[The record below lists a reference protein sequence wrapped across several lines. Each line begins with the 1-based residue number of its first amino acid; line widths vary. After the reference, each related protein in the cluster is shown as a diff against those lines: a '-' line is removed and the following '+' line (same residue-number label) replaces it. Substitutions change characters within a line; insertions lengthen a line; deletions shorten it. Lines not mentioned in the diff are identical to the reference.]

1 MNLIPTKNSN
11 YNTKIQ
17 IKLLY
22 FMLYIHNIFKN
33 YFFLSTVIEWKNS
46 DPTFSSVGSLSVS
59 KENLVKFIRPCPNSV
74 FHCHNCKKI
83 KYLTWLCIGLSHL
96 HEHIFKHTF
105 QHCLCGFLSVRRD
118 IYPHPQSHHR
128 PLSCQAHLKSAD
140 CATPLFI
147 GNHPLYID
155 FFCPPPPKNQ
165 IFQ

>member
-1 MNLIPTKNSN
+1 
-11 YNTKIQ
+11 
-17 IKLLY
+17 
-22 FMLYIHNIFKN
+22 MLYIHNIFKN

-105 QHCLCGFLSVRRD
+105 QHCLCGFLSVHRD

-155 FFCPPPPKNQ
+155 FFCPPPPPHLKIRFFSELQ
-165 IFQ
+165 KL

>member
-1 MNLIPTKNSN
+1 
-11 YNTKIQ
+11 
-17 IKLLY
+17 
-22 FMLYIHNIFKN
+22 MLYIHNIFKN

-105 QHCLCGFLSVRRD
+105 QHCLCGFLSVHRD

-155 FFCPPPPKNQ
+155 FFCPPLPSPHLKIRFFSELQ
-165 IFQ
+165 KL